1 MIIPTKFSKLYLQTH
16 AMIDAILAPNKGLSV
31 NRVVFMQPMLLCFV
45 VICKPMFGLTNLFQT
60 GSNQVKIKI
69 FVQIFILREECSSSF
84 VYFET

>member
-45 VICKPMFGLTNLFQT
+45 VYLQTYVCLDKSISNRKQPSKNKNFRPDFYIERGVLLIICLF
-60 GSNQVKIKI
+60 
-69 FVQIFILREECSSSF
+69 
-84 VYFET
+84 